1 MLKYGKFFT
10 CVKQS
15 VPHLYMLSMIHTFL
29 RESDRMRTGEMVIVV
44 IEEEQECLET
54 YFDCM
59 EHDVL
64 LEEGAARPADQV

>member
-1 MLKYGKFFT
+1 
-10 CVKQS
+10 
-15 VPHLYMLSMIHTFL
+15 MLSMIHTIL